1 MDEIKYERKIIHR
14 VVVFMR
20 IMMGTVAI
28 SKLNEIILVMY
39 YFVCIWATADHNDCR
54 TLHQLITIKKTATQ
68 RRMK

>member
-39 YFVCIWATADHNDCR
+39 YFVYIGNGR
-54 TLHQLITIKKTATQ
+54 TQQLKKEHYTSS
-68 RRMK
+68 